1 MSTGKQQRPVK
12 MFNKKPGE
20 ENSPKPADENKQVT
34 VPLKDFQSL
43 QKTEQEYHHLAMS
56 KTFTKK

>member
-1 MSTGKQQRPVK
+1 